1 MIDVQ
6 YEKEMLWPCVCTYF
20 SKASAAVIGG
30 LDGTELILKCWRR
43 RKMILGMIFSATHIK
58 SGDGSG
64 GGTRR

>member
-1 MIDVQ
+1 MEIS
-6 YEKEMLWPCVCTYF
+6 WRSISTYF

-30 LDGTELILKCWRR
+30 LDGTEFILKCWRSLR
-43 RKMILGMIFSATHIK
+43 MILGMIFSATHIK